1 MIIKFPESNQIPAL
15 RDLWKEAFGD
25 TDSFLDGFFTT
36 AFSPK
41 RCRCVSESGEVLAAL
56 YWFDCCLENEKIAY
70 IYAVAT
76 RKSHRGK
83 GLCAMLMKD
92 THTHLKSLGFS
103 GAVLVPSSE
112 PLFGFYEKFGYKT
125 CCYKDSL
132 TVSAGKAKCEIR
144 EIDADEFVK
153 IRRQFLPK
161 GGIIQENENI
171 AFLKRLASFY
181 VGEDFLLAARKEK
194 DTLFAFEFLGNPQA
208 AGEILAALDCKKG
221 TFKTNGEGKEFG
233 MFLPF
238 KENTPVPNYLGF
250 AFD

>member
-25 TDSFLDGFFTT
+25 TDSFLDAFFTA
-36 AFSPK
+36 AFSPE
-41 RCRCVSESGEVLAAL
+41 RCRCVIDNGEVLAAL
-56 YWFDCCLENEKIAY
+56 YWFDCSLKKEKIAY

-76 RKSHRGK
+76 RKFHRGK

-92 THTHLKSLGFS
+92 THAHLKSLGFA

-112 PLFGFYEKFGYKT
+112 PLFGFYEKLGYKT
-125 CCYKDSL
+125 CCFKDSFCA
-132 TVSAGKAKCEIR
+132 SSGRERCKIR

-153 IRRQFLPK
+153 IRRRFLTK
-161 GGIIQENENI
+161 GGIIQQNENT
-171 AFLKRLASFY
+171 AFLKTMASFY
-181 VGEDFLLAARKEK
+181 VGEDFLLTARRKK
-194 DTLFAFEFLGNPQA
+194 DTLFAVEFLGNREA
-208 AGEILAALDCKKG
+208 AGGILTALDCKKG
-221 TFKTNGEGKEFG
+221 TFKTNGEGKPFG